1 MDFTMIPFES
11 YGLTQPLSFYLT
23 RSAFIV
29 TVILIAVILNSIK
42 IRRFTFLKPFRK
54 VMVWSFALLLILS
67 NLGFN
72 ISSIIAGLGIGG
84 VALALGMQSTLESFF
99 SSLTLLTDKAFTV
112 GDTIKITGY
121 DEGKVLKIGFRST
134 ILETDKKTILIIP
147 NKTLATGVIE
157 KKK

>member
-11 YGLTQPLSFYLT
+11 YGLTQPLSFYLS
-23 RSAFIV
+23 RAAFIV
-29 TVILIAVILNSIK
+29 VVILVAMILNRIK

-54 VMVWSFALLLILS
+54 VIVWSFALLLILS

-84 VALALGMQSTLESFF
+84 LALALGMQSTLESFF
-99 SSLTLLTDKAFTV
+99 SSLTLLTDKAFVV
-112 GDTIKITGY
+112 GDTIKIAGF

-134 ILETDKKTILIIP
+134 ILETSNKTILIIP

>member
-23 RSAFIV
+23 RAVLIV
-29 TVILIAVILNSIK
+29 VVILVAVLLNSIK
-42 IRRFTFLKPFRK
+42 IRHLTFLKPFRK
-54 VMVWSFALLLILS
+54 VIVWCFALLIILS

-99 SSLTLLTDKAFTV
+99 SSLTLLTDKAFVV

-134 ILETDKKTILIIP
+134 IVETDKKTILIIP